1 MTETIKTDILVI
13 GAGSGGLSV
22 AAGTSQMGARTVLI
36 ERGKMGGDCLN
47 YGCVPSKS
55 MLAAAHLAEGAR
67 QGQAFGINTEK
78 VTVDFARVHDHIH
91 EVIASIAPNDSQ
103 ERFEGFGVRVIRES
117 ARFIGPREVQ
127 AGDTVVQARRIVIA
141 AGSSPMVPSIPGLDQ
156 VPFFTNE
163 TVFDNRQCPDHLI
176 VIGGGP
182 IGMELAQAHRR
193 LGAQVTVLEIARA
206 LGKDDPELAAVVL
219 DRLRREGVVIQQ
231 GIEIEE
237 VAGREGGIAVTI
249 KKEGKQEVI
258 EGSHLLVAVGR
269 KANVEDLNL
278 EAAGIEYT
286 PKGIKVDERLRTT
299 NHKVF
304 AIGDVT
310 GGLQFTH
317 IASYHAGIVI
327 RNALFRLPSKVDY
340 RAAPWV
346 TYTHPE
352 LAQVGL
358 TEAQAR
364 EKHSDIQVLRW
375 EFEENDRAHTE
386 RSTVGL
392 AKVIIT
398 RRGKILGATLVGSHA
413 GELLQPWCLAISQKL
428 KVGALANLIAPYP
441 TLGEVNKRAAGSY
454 YTPKLFSDFTRRMVR
469 FLAMFG

>member
-22 AAGTSQMGARTVLI
+22 AAGTSQMGAKTVLI
-36 ERGKMGGDCLN
+36 EHGKMGGDCLN

-55 MLAAAHLAEGAR
+55 MLASAHLAEGAR
-67 QGQAFGINTEK
+67 QGRAFGINAEK
-78 VTVDFARVHDHIH
+78 VDVDFGRVHDHIH

-117 ARFIGPREVQ
+117 ARFSGRREVR

-141 AGSSPMVPSIPGLDQ
+141 TGSAPMIPPIPGLDQ
-156 VPFFTNE
+156 VPFLTNE
-163 TVFDNRQCPDHLI
+163 TVFDNRERPTHLI
-176 VIGGGP
+176 IIGGGP

-193 LGAQVTVLEIARA
+193 LGAQVTVVEIARA

-219 DRLRREGVVIQQ
+219 ERVRKEGVVIQE
-231 GIEIEE
+231 GIKIEQ
-237 VAGREGGIAVTI
+237 VARREGGVAVTI
-249 KKEGKQEVI
+249 SHDGKQEII

-278 EAAGIEYT
+278 EVGGIEYT

-310 GGLQFTH
+310 GGFQFTH
-317 IASYHAGIVI
+317 IANYHAGIVI

-340 RAAPWV
+340 RAVPWV
-346 TYTHPE
+346 TYTDPE

-386 RSTVGL
+386 RSTGGL
-392 AKVIIT
+392 AKVIT
-398 RRGKILGATLVGSHA
+398 TKRGRILGATLVGPHA

-428 KVGALANLIAPYP
+428 KVGAMANLIVPYP

-454 YTPKLFSDFTRRMVR
+454 YTPKLFSDFTRRIVR